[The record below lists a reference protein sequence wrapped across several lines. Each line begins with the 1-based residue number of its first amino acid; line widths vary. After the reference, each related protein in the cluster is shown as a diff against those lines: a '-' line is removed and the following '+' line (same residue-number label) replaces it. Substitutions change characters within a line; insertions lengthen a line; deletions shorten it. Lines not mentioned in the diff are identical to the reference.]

1 MKRQL
6 DDYFTKFYCKEA
18 KRHAELVADNYAKA
32 KEIAAWKEQVA
43 EKWDSIA
50 VVSTEKCEDIA
61 NGNIESG
68 KEYSITHVVDQ
79 KGLDNAIGIEV
90 VTLCKDSEGKEH
102 VYSVTPMEV
111 VKREGDLY
119 TFNAKFSLSN
129 AGDFKVCYRMYP
141 ENVDLPHRQDFCY
154 VRWFN

>member
-1 MKRQL
+1 MNKG
-6 DDYFTKFYCKEA
+6 T
-18 KRHAELVADNYAKA
+18 V
-32 KEIAAWKEQVA
+32 
-43 EKWDSIA
+43 KWF
-50 VVSTEKCEDIA
+50 
-61 NGNIESG
+61 NN
-68 KEYSITHVVDQ
+68 Q
-79 KGLDNAIGIEV
+79 KGYGFI
-90 VTLCKDSEGKEH
+90 KDSEGKEH